1 GQVLG
6 VGPGLLVAIRR
17 GEGILAEL
25 PHLELSSPALAGDLA
40 GIPASD
46 LLSLLHQSRR
56 TGILVASSGGIERC
70 AVLID
75 GQVTWAA
82 STSPAERIAA
92 ADPRQSRDELW
103 KELDRRAI
111 EIVFGLLAS
120 ESGTFAFLRA
130 PPELKL

>member
-1 GQVLG
+1 MSDVLLIDSAGHLGTPPEELRQRLAKHPGAWQVLG

-56 TGILVASSGGIERC
+56 TGLLVASSGGIERC
-70 AVLID
+70 A
-75 GQVTWAA
+75 
-82 STSPAERIAA
+82 
-92 ADPRQSRDELW
+92 
-103 KELDRRAI
+103 
-111 EIVFGLLAS
+111 
-120 ESGTFAFLRA
+120 
-130 PPELKL
+130 